1 MVLSP
6 GKASSLSKASKC
18 RHDLVA
24 LAFSHA
30 MAQLQQHSSLGW
42 SLTWPVCGFLLLS
55 FFLEKWSSAPFYTL
69 TLSRVG
75 CWNTWASSSSLVMLM
90 SPDTPGHWHDLLL
103 GDNLVLGLSS
113 TIGSPEC
120 HCDCIST
127 CRLFSVGEIKRYRS
141 ALINSVHLCA
151 ALQPSLSGQ
160 QLQVGPLPQ
169 EWINVSGG
177 SISSSSCLGFS

>member
-1 MVLSP
+1 M
-6 GKASSLSKASKC
+6 
-18 RHDLVA
+18 
-24 LAFSHA
+24 
-30 MAQLQQHSSLGW
+30 
-42 SLTWPVCGFLLLS
+42 
-55 FFLEKWSSAPFYTL
+55 
-69 TLSRVG
+69 
-75 CWNTWASSSSLVMLM
+75 MLM

-169 EWINVSGG
+169 E
-177 SISSSSCLGFS
+177 